1 MDGMKTQRTVLVAL
15 LAALSVA
22 AAAGAQIP
30 CAGLPPPSGPVIDVY
45 PADAATLRGT
55 VGAASSGT
63 TILLHDGFYDMS
75 GGDETYRLIF
85 LTPGL
90 TLRSA
95 SGNREAVVLDAGYGT
110 NELLSIQASDTTI
123 ADLTLMRASDHPIH
137 VSSPGIVISGVL
149 LHNLHV
155 IDPGEQAIKV
165 NPGSAG
171 GSVDHSTLECSRIE
185 LTDDGRPHV
194 SNCYTGGLDAHAA
207 TGWLIRRNRIE
218 GFWCDVGLSEHG
230 IHMWNR
236 CVDTVVEENL
246 IIDCAR
252 GIGFGLGAGDAG
264 HDGGIIRNNFIA
276 AGDSGLFA
284 SSSGFDSGISL
295 WGADDAEIY
304 HNTVASTQQPSASS
318 IEWRF
323 IATSVTLANNLVTY
337 RIWDRGGDSTVLTNI
352 EYAPQSLFTDIGA
365 GDLHLVDPASTPVDA
380 GTALAGDLC
389 DGDFDAQVRDIAP
402 DIGADEIGYPI
413 FIDGFESGNLARWS
427 SNAP

>member
-1 MDGMKTQRTVLVAL
+1 MKIHHLAPVLVAL
-15 LAALSVA
+15 ALWIPAS
-22 AAAGAQIP
+22 AQAQTP
-30 CAGLPPPSGPVIDVY
+30 CAPLPSPSGPVIDVY
-45 PADAATLRGT
+45 PADANTLRET
-55 VGAASSGT
+55 IGAASSGT

-75 GGDETYRLIF
+75 GGDGTHRLVF
-85 LTPGL
+85 STPGL

-110 NELLSIQASDTTI
+110 NELVSIEASNTTV
-123 ADLTLMRASDHPIH
+123 ADLTLMRAVDHPIH

-149 LHNLHV
+149 LHNLHI

-165 NPGSAG
+165 NPGVAG

-264 HDGGIIRNNFIA
+264 HDGGIIRNNFVA

-295 WGADDAEIY
+295 WGADDAEVY

-337 RIWDRGGDSTVLTNI
+337 RVWDRGGASTLLTNI
-352 EYAPQSLFTDIGA
+352 EYAPQGFFTDVAA
-365 GDLHLVDPASTPVDA
+365 GDLHLVDQASSPVDA
-380 GTALAGDLC
+380 GTALAGGLC
-389 DGDFDAQVRDIAP
+389 EADYDAQVRDTAP
-402 DIGADEIGYPI
+402 DIGADEIGSPI
-413 FIDGFESGNLARWS
+413 FIDRFESGDLSRWS